1 LSDEP
6 ELDEHEELAE
16 KLAAFMDEH
25 ENEYGE
31 EENIRPERR
40 LSLRPDLNAF
50 LLLDKLFPGDEDVV
64 VAAKRDVIFLSVEPH
79 ELMRVA
85 GEEDILDLIRC
96 GVFYDRVVH
105 SLAMFV

>member
-1 LSDEP
+1 LSEEP

-25 ENEYGE
+25 GGEYGE
-31 EENIRPERR
+31 DQNIRPARR
-40 LSLRPDLNAF
+40 LHLRPDLNAF
-50 LLLDKLFPGDEDVV
+50 LLLDKLFPGDEDIVD
-64 VAAKRDVIFLSVEPH
+64 AASHGTIFLSVEPH

-96 GVFYDRVVH
+96 GVFYDGDTY
-105 SLAMFV
+105 SLAMFA